1 MGATRR
7 CPWISSPATP
17 APECSSAAS
26 ASTSS
31 RRSSLLVARS
41 APGAGATW
49 FFSTSARARTS
60 RAPAW
65 LRPPTSI
72 GSSGA
77 TRSAARTARSS
88 PSATATTASRATAD
102 RNTRGGLMART
113 IIVQAEEQV
122 ACPKCSQR
130 FRLSEGLSRQAIER
144 HAGEFERAVAEGRKE
159 LEGRLA
165 AEAKAHYETQAKALS
180 EALAA
185 KERAMTRFRDE
196 ELGLRRQLR
205 ELEEA
210 KKNQDLEY
218 QRRLDAE
225 RKKIE
230 EQARSTVNDEVGRR
244 EAQWKAQ
251 LDSAQREAAD
261 LKRKLEQGSQQ
272 LQGEALEL
280 SLEALLRTSFPLDEI
295 LPVPKGVNGADLIQ
309 RVRSPTGLVCGTIL
323 WEAKQTK
330 AWQPAWLRK
339 LKDEQ
344 QEIGAEFAVIVT
356 ASMPKDRSGNCGEP
370 FLRDSDVGITRHD
383 AARPL
388 AELLRCALLELAKQ
402 RQANLGRSEKMEVLY
417 SDIRSP
423 QFAGRLKSL
432 YDGFVV
438 MREELE
444 AEKAAFARIWK
455 KREAQLTRMQDG
467 LLSVVG
473 DLQGIGEEAV
483 PALEVIAAL
492 PAEREMEPTTAPS
505 GLAIGG
511 ESSRI

>member
-1 MGATRR
+1 MA
-7 CPWISSPATP
+7 
-17 APECSSAAS
+17 
-26 ASTSS
+26 SS
-31 RRSSLLVARS
+31 R
-41 APGAGATW
+41 P
-49 FFSTSARARTS
+49 
-60 RAPAW
+60 
-65 LRPPTSI
+65 
-72 GSSGA
+72 
-77 TRSAARTARSS
+77 
-88 PSATATTASRATAD
+88 
-102 RNTRGGLMART
+102 RGGAMAQT
-113 IIVQAEEQV
+113 IIVNPAEPV
-122 ACPKCSQR
+122 ACPKCNHR
-130 FRLSEGLSRQAIER
+130 FALREGLSRQAIER
-144 HAGEFERAVAEGRKE
+144 HAGEFERAVAEGRKN
-159 LEGRLA
+159 LEARLA
-165 AEAKAHYETQAKALS
+165 AEAKAQYDTQAKALS

-185 KERAMTRFRDE
+185 KERAMTRFPDE
-196 ELGLRRQLR
+196 EPGLRRQLR

-225 RKKIE
+225 RKTIE
-230 EQARSTVNDEVGRR
+230 EHARSQASEEVSRR

-280 SLEALLRTSFPLDEI
+280 SLEAMLKSAFPLDEI

-309 RVRSPTGLVCGTIL
+309 RVRSPTGLLCGTIL

-356 ASMPKDRSGNCGEP
+356 ASMPKEGREP
-370 FLRDSDVGITRHD
+370 FLRDSDVWITRYE

-402 RQANLGRSEKMEVLY
+402 RQANLGRREKMEVLY
-417 SDIRSP
+417 SYICSP

-473 DLQGIGEEAV
+473 DLQGIGQE
-483 PALEVIAAL
+483 AL
-492 PAEREMEPTTAPS
+492 PALDEVAALSAPPLSSEPELIAATHQ
-505 GLAIGG
+505 
-511 ESSRI
+511 